1 MVRELVHPFAKY
13 LRAEMMPH
21 IWCAGCG
28 NGIVLNC
35 FVHALDE
42 LKTDLNKLVIV
53 SGIGCIGRVAG
64 YTYADSFHTTHG
76 RALAFAT
83 GVKLANP
90 ELEVVVI
97 SGDGDLFAIG
107 GNHFIH
113 AARRNIGVKVI
124 CVNNFNYGMTGGQQG
139 PTTPLDSI
147 TATSPYGNVEHPF
160 NLVHLA
166 AASGSTYV
174 ARWTTLHVRRLTQS
188 LKKLLQKE
196 GFCFVEVLSPCPEIF
211 GRVLVGI
218 KNSKT
223 IISERVS
230 ADAGI
235 RRRIEGDATRAA
247 CCKVVSADAVIIGRR
262 TQLNA
267 KTVVCYAISTDAVI
281 LRRSILIIRIEVD
294 ANTIVCYAVSTDALI
309 ERRIEPDANTVVCY
323 VVSTDAV
330 IIRRMEP
337 DTILVVCCNVVSTD
351 AVIRRMEPDEDAE
364 IKAFDVCVFDCDVT
378 YSRPVESVSA
388 P

>member
-1 MVRELVHPFAKY
+1 MARELVHPFAKY

-42 LKTDLNKLVIV
+42 LKTDLNKLVMV
-53 SGIGCIGRVAG
+53 SGIGCIGRAAG
-64 YTYADSFHTTHG
+64 YTFADSFHTTHG

-124 CVNNFNYGMTGGQQG
+124 CVNNLNYGMTGGQQG

-188 LKKLLQKE
+188 LKKVLQKE
-196 GFCFVEVLSPCPEIF
+196 GFCFVEALSPCPEIF
-211 GRVLVGI
+211 GRHNKMRSGLEMMAWFKRASVVENFSDPAKADITPDKIVVGEFVDI
-218 KNSKT
+218 EKLSYEKLLHEKISK
-223 IISERVS
+223 INEK
-230 ADAGI
+230 AM
-235 RRRIEGDATRAA
+235 E
-247 CCKVVSADAVIIGRR
+247 KV
-262 TQLNA
+262 Q
-267 KTVVCYAISTDAVI
+267 
-281 LRRSILIIRIEVD
+281 
-294 ANTIVCYAVSTDALI
+294 
-309 ERRIEPDANTVVCY
+309 
-323 VVSTDAV
+323 
-330 IIRRMEP
+330 
-337 DTILVVCCNVVSTD
+337 
-351 AVIRRMEPDEDAE
+351 
-364 IKAFDVCVFDCDVT
+364 
-378 YSRPVESVSA
+378 
-388 P
+388 